1 MNTIFYRSAR
11 LLVIAFL
18 ISLTTGC
25 ATKLSTKQEAF
36 PNMYGDS
43 HNTVLVLP
51 ALNETTAA
59 EASDYY
65 SATIAPAFT
74 QFGYYVLPTE
84 VTNTMLRNEGI
95 EDGRQLLG
103 VPAEKFQTMFGAD
116 AVLFVQITEW
126 DTNYYVIGGNVE
138 VAISFQLK
146 STSTGE
152 TLWSYNVKRAIDT
165 SGNSNSGG
173 LLGAIIATAIQTS
186 MQDYMPIAHRVN
198 NTALQTIPF
207 GKYHPNHEKDGHY
220 RTVNPELV
228 KTEID

>member
-1 MNTIFYRSAR
+1 MEQLSYRSIKLILIAV
-11 LLVIAFL
+11 LV
-18 ISLTTGC
+18 SLTAGC
-25 ATKLSTKQEAF
+25 ATKLTTKQEAF
-36 PNMYGDS
+36 PNLYGES
-43 HNTVLVLP
+43 PNSVLVLP

-74 QFGYYVLPTE
+74 QFGYYVLPVE

-95 EDGRQLLG
+95 QDGRQLLG

-146 STSTGE
+146 STATGE

-165 SGNSNSGG
+165 SGDSNSG
-173 LLGAIIATAIQTS
+173 LIGAIIATAIKTS
-186 MQDYMPIAHRVN
+186 MQDYMPVAHRVN
-198 NTALQTIPF
+198 HTALQTLPF
-207 GKYHPNHEKDGHY
+207 GKYHPNHGKDGHY
-220 RTVNPELV
+220 KTVNPELV
-228 KTEID
+228 KTEIQ